1 MAVILMILDGLG
13 GKINTSALSKSK
25 HPNMDSLLKNGTC
38 GLIQIH
44 SDKRVPES
52 EGAHLELFGYS
63 PEVYLKGRGPLEA
76 LGAGIKLCKGD
87 IAFRTNFAT
96 IDSKG
101 KVLDRRAGRIKTQ
114 EAKKLEKDINSIK
127 IKGIDI
133 IFKQTV
139 DHRGVL
145 ILRGKGLSH
154 EITNTD
160 PAHPKEG
167 KLVSDWKNKKYLK
180 SKPLSKSRNAKK
192 TAEILNKFTEKVIE
206 KLSNSQINKKRI
218 TKKEAPANIV
228 LVRGPG
234 YYCPVAPMKER
245 FGIKAC
251 CIAGAA
257 LYKGCACYVGMD
269 NINVKGATGDEF
281 TDLSAKIKATLKAV
295 KKYDLVFLHIKATD
309 VFGHDSNCKKKAQ
322 FIEKID
328 KAIKPLMKLKNTPII
343 ITGDHTTPCSVGEHT
358 SDPVPILI
366 YADEIPND
374 KIKVFNEKNCAKGE
388 LGLIYGKHLMPII
401 TYLLGL

>member
-63 PEVYLKGRGPLEA
+63 PEIYLKGRGPLEA
-76 LGAGIKLCKGD
+76 LGAGIKLCNGD

-101 KVLDRRAGRIKTQ
+101 KVLDRRAGRIKSK
-114 EAKKLEKDINSIK
+114 EAKKLEKEINSIK
-127 IKGIDI
+127 IKGAEI

-167 KLVSDWKNKKYLK
+167 ELISNWKNKKYLK
-180 SKPLSKSRNAKK
+180 SVPIKNSKEAKR
-192 TAEILNKFTEKVIE
+192 TAEI
-206 KLSNSQINKKRI
+206 INEF
-218 TKKEAPANIV
+218 TKKSIEILSKNKMNKSRILPANI
-228 LVRGPG
+228 LLLRGPG
-234 YYCPVAPMKER
+234 YYCPIAPMKER

-251 CIAGAA
+251 CIAGGA

-281 TDLSAKIKATLKAV
+281 TDLNAKIKATLKAV

-309 VFGHDSNCKKKAQ
+309 VFGHDKNCKKKIE

-343 ITGDHTTPCSVGEHT
+343 ITGDHATPCSIGEHT

>member
-1 MAVILMILDGLG
+1 MSVILMILDGVG
-13 GKINTSALSKSK
+13 GQIDISALTKST
-25 HPNMDSLLKNGTC
+25 HPNMDSLLVNGTC

-44 SDKRVPES
+44 SDKRIPES

-96 IDSKG
+96 IDEKG
-101 KVLDRRAGRIKTQ
+101 KVLDRRAGRIKTK
-114 EAKKLEKDINSIK
+114 EAKKLEKALNSIRV
-127 IKGIDI
+127 KGAKI

-145 ILRGKGLSH
+145 VLRGKGLSH

-167 KLVSDWKNKKYLK
+167 ELVSNWKNKKYLL
-180 SKPLSKSRNAKK
+180 SKPLSKDSKK
-192 TAEILNKFTEKVIE
+192 TAEIINEFTEKAIKV
-206 KLSNSQINKKRI
+206 LSENPINKKR
-218 TKKEAPANIV
+218 EYPANIV

-234 YYCPVAPMKER
+234 YYCPIAPMKER
-245 FGIKAC
+245 FGIKAG

-269 NINVKGATGDEF
+269 IINVKGATGDEY
-281 TDLSAKIKATLKAV
+281 TDLKAKIAATIKAL

-309 VFGHDSNCKKKAQ
+309 VFGHDSNCKKKAE
-322 FIEKID
+322 FIEKVD
-328 KAIKPLMKLKNTPII
+328 KAIKPFLKLKKTPII
-343 ITGDHTTPCSVGEHT
+343 ITGDHSTPCTVGEHT
-358 SDPVPILI
+358 SDPVPVLI

-374 KIKVFNEKNCAKGE
+374 KIKIFNEKNCAKGG
-388 LGLIYGKHLMPII
+388 LGLIYGKHIMPII